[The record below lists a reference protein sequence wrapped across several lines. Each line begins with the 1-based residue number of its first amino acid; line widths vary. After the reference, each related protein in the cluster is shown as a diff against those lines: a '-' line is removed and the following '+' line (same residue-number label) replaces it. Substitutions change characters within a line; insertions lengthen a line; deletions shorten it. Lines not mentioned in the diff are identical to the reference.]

1 VPRIVVLHNVVELNR
16 WIAGKEERAEAVGS
30 VGGMNVVDLVAKDG
44 SNAVAISAD
53 VDDVD
58 AMLAGLASP
67 TPDMM
72 AAMES
77 HGVLMPMT
85 VYVES

>member
-1 VPRIVVLHNVVELNR
+1 MPRMVVLHNVVDIDR
-16 WIAGKEERAEAVGS
+16 WIAGKEERAGALGS
-30 VGGMNVVDLVAKDG
+30 VGGTNVVDFVAKDG

-67 TPDMM
+67 SPEVV

-85 VYVES
+85 VYVEK

>member
-1 VPRIVVLHNVVELNR
+1 MVVLHNVVDVKR
-16 WIAGKEERAEAVGS
+16 WIAGKEERADAVGS
-30 VGGMNVVDLVAKDG
+30 VGGRNVVDLVAKDG

-53 VDDVD
+53 VDDID

-67 TPDMM
+67 TPETM

-85 VYVES
+85 IYVEA

>member
-1 VPRIVVLHNVVELNR
+1 MPRMVVLHNVVDVNR
-16 WIAGKEERAEAVGS
+16 WIAGKEERADAVGS
-30 VGGMNVVDLVAKDG
+30 VGGKNVVDLVAKDG

-53 VDDVD
+53 IDDID

-67 TPDMM
+67 SPEVV
-72 AAMES
+72 AAMEA

-85 VYVES
+85 VYVEA